1 MNNKTTYAQ
10 AQLIKRT
17 AWMNMQPR
25 TPRPEDERLVR
36 IAIRMLTYIACLN
49 YAMCDLEAELAEAGL
64 LRHAVKRSFR
74 MAQERVQQVHQQ
86 AYKMLAKASAKAPR
100 SYNNEMDDAW
110 QKIDRCIL
118 LSPPERAYNIVVALA
133 RLVEKLN
140 TRLTGRYDFAPAR
153 DLYRIPG
160 LLSCAG
166 IQDYQIDRIIE
177 KNTENNETD
186 D

>member
-1 MNNKTTYAQ
+1 MT
-10 AQLIKRT
+10 
-17 AWMNMQPR
+17 MQPR
-25 TPRPEDERLVR
+25 RPRPEDERLVP

-49 YAMCDLEAELAEAGL
+49 YAMCDLETELADAGL

-74 MAQERVQQVHQQ
+74 SAQENVQQAHQR
-86 AYKMLAKASAKAPR
+86 AYKMLAQANDKAPR
-100 SYNNEMDDAW
+100 CYNNEMDDAW
-110 QKIDRCIL
+110 QKIDQGIL
-118 LSPPERAYNIVVALA
+118 LSPPERAYNMVVALA

-160 LLSCAG
+160 LLSCTG
-166 IQDYQIDRIIE
+166 IHDYRIDRIIE
-177 KNTENNETD
+177 KNTENETD